1 MADNRANYPAP
12 EDSSGHVHK
21 WWICLTLS
29 LGTLSVGLSATTVDI
44 AIPTIMS
51 SLGASLNKVQWVL
64 TGFMITR
71 TVLTPSVGWLGDRLG
86 DRNLFILSTAMYT
99 LGSFL
104 CSVSWSADSLIFF
117 RIFQAVGAGPL
128 IGVAMAIMYDAFP
141 ARDRGL
147 AMGLFMT
154 GWSLGP
160 FFGPLVGGY
169 LTEHV
174 HWRAIFYINIPVGL
188 LSVVAAFFLLPRRN
202 ADEEKIPLDW
212 LGFASMTAAVTA
224 LLIALS
230 QGHEE
235 GWRSRYIVSLFGA
248 SSVLFCLFMF
258 VELRVKSPFVE
269 LSFFRSLTFSLSNV
283 IIFFRVFGFR
293 GTNFLVALFLQ
304 RGLNYSPIQAATFL
318 LPGAIITGIVSP
330 LAGTLS
336 DRLNPRIPMVLGFII
351 LILVLYGLSSLTL
364 WTSMATIFFL
374 LSMKSMGQSSLNAP
388 LNVVALGALPAG
400 KSRMGSGMIGLSRG
414 LGEAFGIAV
423 LSFLLERYTFINVE
437 HMSPAQGAHLSDAQQ
452 FEAVAQMKTLLV
464 QAGHFGTALDD
475 RAHSL
480 LGYTLLNEALTRGYQ
495 EIFIIISW
503 VYILLGVSVFFL
515 RMPKNPR

>member
-1 MADNRANYPAP
+1 
-12 EDSSGHVHK
+12 
-21 WWICLTLS
+21 
-29 LGTLSVGLSATTVDI
+29 
-44 AIPTIMS
+44 
-51 SLGASLNKVQWVL
+51 
-64 TGFMITR
+64 
-71 TVLTPSVGWLGDRLG
+71 
-86 DRNLFILSTAMYT
+86 
-99 LGSFL
+99 
-104 CSVSWSADSLIFF
+104 
-117 RIFQAVGAGPL
+117 
-128 IGVAMAIMYDAFP
+128 
-141 ARDRGL
+141 
-147 AMGLFMT
+147 
-154 GWSLGP
+154 LGP
-160 FFGPLVGGY
+160 FFGPLIGGY

-188 LSVVAAFFLLPRRN
+188 LSVVAAFFLLPQRS
-202 ADEEKIPLDW
+202 AAQEKIPLDW

-235 GWRSRYIVSLFGA
+235 GWNSRYIVSLFGA
-248 SSVLFCLFMF
+248 SAVLFCLFIV
-258 VELRVKSPFVE
+258 VELRVKTPFVE
-269 LSFFRSLTFSLSNV
+269 LRFFRSLTFSLSNV

-336 DRLNPRIPMVLGFII
+336 DRLNPRIPMVLGFVI
-351 LILVLYGLSSLTL
+351 LILVLYGLSGITL

-374 LSMKSMGQSSLNAP
+374 LSMKSVGQSSLNAP
-388 LNVVALGALPAG
+388 LNVVALGALPEG

-437 HMSPAQGAHLSDAQQ
+437 HMSPAQGIHLSEAQQ

-503 VYILLGVSVFFL
+503 IYILLGISVFFL
-515 RMPKNPR
+515 RMPKNAG

>member
-1 MADNRANYPAP
+1 MADNSSLSPAFP
-12 EDSSGHVHK
+12 DSSAYVHK
-21 WWICLTLS
+21 WWISLTLS
-29 LGTLSVGLSATTVDI
+29 LGVLSVALSATTVDI

-64 TGFMITR
+64 TGFMIAR
-71 TVLTPSVGWLGDRLG
+71 TVLIPSVGWLGDRLG
-86 DRNLFILSTAMYT
+86 DRNLFIFSTSMFT

-104 CSVSWSADSLIFF
+104 CSISWSVDSLIFF
-117 RIFQAVGAGPL
+117 RILQAVGAGPL
-128 IGVAMAIMYDAFP
+128 IGGTMAIMYDVFP
-141 ARDRGL
+141 PRERGL
-147 AMGLFMT
+147 ALGLYMT

-160 FFGPLVGGY
+160 FFGPILGGY

-174 HWRAIFYINIPVGL
+174 HWRAIFYINIPFGL
-188 LSVVAAFFLLPRRN
+188 LSIVAAFFLLPGRS
-202 ADEEKIPLDW
+202 ADQEKTPFDL
-212 LGFASMTAAVTA
+212 LGFASMTGAVAT

-230 QGHEE
+230 QGHDK
-235 GWRSRYIVSLFGA
+235 GWGSSFIISLLVA
-248 SSVLFCLFMF
+248 STGLFVLFVIAELRVRHPF
-258 VELRVKSPFVE
+258 VELR
-269 LSFFRSLTFSLSNV
+269 FFRNVTFSLSNL
-283 IIFFRVFGFR
+283 ILFFRVFGFR

-336 DRLNPRIPMVLGFII
+336 DRVNPRIPMVLGFIT
-351 LILVLYGLSSLTL
+351 LILVLYGLSTVTL
-364 WTSMATIFFL
+364 WTSMAMIFFL
-374 LSMKSMGQSSLNAP
+374 LSMKSVGQSSLNAP
-388 LNVVALGALPAG
+388 LNVVALGALPKG

-423 LSFLLERYTFINVE
+423 LSFLLERHTFVNLE
-437 HMSPAQGAHLSDAQQ
+437 HMSPIQGGQLSEAQQ
-452 FEAVAQMKTLLV
+452 FAAVTQIKTLLV

-495 EIFIIISW
+495 EIFILIAWI
-503 VYILLGVSVFFL
+503 YIALALLVFFL
-515 RMPKNPR
+515 RMPKKFG